1 MSKSSTSSDSQSAP
15 AAHRTDRREFLQR
28 TAGASLVAAA
38 PLILPSTVLGSGA
51 TAPSNK
57 ITLASI
63 GVGSQGRYDIDRF
76 LKLGDVQ
83 VVAVCDADAHRL
95 AAAKQRIDEHYGNTD
110 CQTYRDFREVL
121 ERDDIDTIHT
131 ATPDHWHVPIAAAA
145 CAAGK
150 DVYCQK
156 PLSLTVRE
164 ARRAVDSARRFGRVF
179 QVGTQNRSNPSARY
193 GCELVRNGRLGDL
206 KSIDVGTWEVSKR
219 CWLPEEPEPEHID
232 WNMWLGP
239 APYRPYHSE
248 LHRSRGWM
256 PYMDY
261 SGGGVTDF
269 GAHFFDLVQ
278 WAMGTED
285 SGPVEITPLDASQNG
300 GRFVSY
306 KYANGVTVYRVSG
319 NYMKFVGTEG
329 ELVLDICGWAK
340 IKSVKPHTLDRE
352 PIGPNEVHLRRSDDH
367 YANFIECVRTRQKPA
382 ADVELGCRAVSICHI
397 GNIAEWLGRPL
408 KWDAK
413 QEEFVDDAE
422 ANRWLDRPY
431 REPWTV

>member
-1 MSKSSTSSDSQSAP
+1 MSDSVSQNIL
-15 AAHRTDRREFLQR
+15 RTNRRGFLH
-28 TAGASLVAAA
+28 TTLGAGLAVAA
-38 PLILPSTVLGSGA
+38 PTILPSSVFGGDRP
-51 TAPSNK
+51 APSDR
-57 ITLASI
+57 ITLASV
-63 GVGSQGRYDIDRF
+63 GVGSQGRYDIERF
-76 LKLGDVQ
+76 LKLSDVQ

-110 CQTYRDFREVL
+110 CKMYRDFREVL
-121 ERDDIDTIHT
+121 ARKDIDTIHT
-131 ATPDHWHVPIAAAA
+131 ATPDHWHVPVAAAA

-156 PLSLTVRE
+156 PLSLTVKE
-164 ARRAVDSARRFGRVF
+164 ARRAVDAARRFGRVF

-193 GCELVRNGRLGDL
+193 GCELVRNGRLGTL
-206 KSIDVGTWEVSKR
+206 KTIDVGTWEPSKR
-219 CWLPEEPEPEHID
+219 CWLPAQPVPDHVD
-232 WNMWLGP
+232 WDMWLGP
-239 APYRPYHSE
+239 APYRPYNAE
-248 LHRSRGWM
+248 IHRSRGWM

-285 SGPVEITPLDASQNG
+285 TGPVEITPLNPAENG

-306 KYANGVTVYRVSG
+306 KYANGVTVYRVEG
-319 NYMKFVGTEG
+319 NYMKFVGTDA
-329 ELVLDICGWAK
+329 ELVLDICAWAS
-340 IKSVKPHTLDRE
+340 IKSVNPYTLDRE
-352 PIGPNEVHLRRSDDH
+352 PIGPNEIHLRRSNNH
-367 YANFIECVRTRQKPA
+367 YANFIECVKSRQKPA
-382 ADVELGCRAVSICHI
+382 ADVEKGCRAVTICHI

-408 KWDAK
+408 KWNPQK
-413 QEEFVDDAE
+413 EEFDGDAE

>member
-1 MSKSSTSSDSQSAP
+1 MSDSSKQQSP
-15 AAHRTDRREFLQR
+15 PTKSLQTGRRDFLKQAAGVSLAATTPLFIPRT
-28 TAGASLVAAA
+28 SL
-38 PLILPSTVLGSGA
+38 GMGR
-51 TAPSNK
+51 TAPSDR

-76 LKLGDVQ
+76 LKLDDVQ
-83 VVAVCDADAHRL
+83 VVALCDADANRL
-95 AAAKQRIDEHYGNTD
+95 AAAKQRVDEVYGNED

-121 ERDDIDTIHT
+121 ARADIDTIHT
-131 ATPDHWHVPIAAAA
+131 ATPDHWHVPIASRA

-156 PLSLTVRE
+156 PLSLTVKE
-164 ARRAVDSARRFGRVF
+164 ARRAVDAARRFGRVF

-206 KSIDVGTWEVSKR
+206 KEIEVGTWAPSKR
-219 CWLPEEPEPEHID
+219 CHLPEEKAPDHLD
-232 WNMWLGP
+232 WDMWLGP
-239 APYRPYHSE
+239 APWRPYSAE

-285 SGPVEITPLDASQNG
+285 TGPVEITPLDPSKTG

-306 KYANGVTVYRVSG
+306 KYANGVTVYRTTG
-319 NYMKFVGTEG
+319 NYMKFIGSEG

-340 IKSVKPHTLDRE
+340 IKGVTPHTLDRE
-352 PIGPNEVHLRRSDDH
+352 PIGPNEIHLRRSDNH
-367 YANFIECVRTRQKPA
+367 YANFIECVKSRQKPA
-382 ADVELGCRAVSICHI
+382 ADVELGARAVSICHI
-397 GNIAEWLGRPL
+397 GNISEWLGRPL
-408 KWDAK
+408 KWDAAK
-413 QEEFVDDAE
+413 EEFVGDAE

-431 REPWTV
+431 REPWAI